1 VPGVCQHCRVT
12 AEETGSWLPRR
23 IDVPSL
29 PNLRELGG
37 APAGGNRTVRPGTL
51 YRSTQLAGLAEHDR
65 PVVEA
70 LGLAVVVD
78 LRTAFEV
85 QRAPD
90 VPVTDT
96 YVWLDVL
103 HDFAMAST
111 VGVEDLFDDPRQ
123 FHTMLRDGTA
133 TAMMH
138 EAYVAMVELPS
149 ARDSYGRWLQ
159 QLAVGDGPV
168 LVHCTNGKDR
178 TGWAVALAL
187 LAVGVDIHDV
197 FTDYL
202 TTNEQLL
209 PVFESLIESV
219 EQKGVDPELLMPV
232 IGVRHEYL
240 TTALDRVEQ
249 RGGLSAY
256 LASLGVDEHTLD
268 GLRDRL
274 TH

>member
-1 VPGVCQHCRVT
+1 MCQHGRVI
-12 AEETGSWLPRR
+12 AEGAGGWLPRR
-23 IDVPSL
+23 IDLPSL

-37 APAGGNRTVRPGTL
+37 APAGANRTVRPGAL
-51 YRSTQLAGLAEHDR
+51 FRSTQLASLDDADR
-65 PVVEA
+65 PVLEA

-90 VPVTDT
+90 VPVTDK

-103 HDFAMAST
+103 HDFAMASA

-138 EAYVAMVELPS
+138 EAYVAMVDLPS

-187 LAVGVDIHDV
+187 LAVGVDVHDV

-209 PVFESLIESV
+209 PVFESLIASV
-219 EQKGVDPELLMPV
+219 EQQGVDPELLMPV
-232 IGVRHEYL
+232 IGVRQEYL
-240 TTALDRVEQ
+240 ATEMCI
-249 RGGLSAY
+249 
-256 LASLGVDEHTLD
+256 
-268 GLRDRL
+268 RDRNMGCRQPGGRAWAWSG
-274 TH
+274 

>member
-1 VPGVCQHCRVT
+1 VCQHCRVI
-12 AEETGSWLPRR
+12 AEDEGSWLPRR
-23 IDVPSL
+23 IDLPSL

-37 APAGGNRTVRPGTL
+37 APAGANRTVRPGTL
-51 YRSTQLAGLAEHDR
+51 YRSTQLAGLADGDR

-78 LRTAFEV
+78 LRTAYEV
-85 QRAPD
+85 RRAPD
-90 VPVTDT
+90 VPVTDR

-103 HDFAMAST
+103 RDYAMASA
-111 VGVEDLFDDPRQ
+111 VGVEDLFTDPDQ
-123 FHTMLRDGTA
+123 FHTILRDGTA
-133 TAMMH
+133 MAMMH

-149 ARDSYGRWLQ
+149 ARDSYSRWLQ
-159 QLAVGDGPV
+159 QLAIGEGPV

-187 LAVGVDIHDV
+187 LAVGVDVHDV
-197 FTDYL
+197 LTDYL

-209 PVFESLIESV
+209 PVFENLIASV

-240 TTALDRVEQ
+240 ATALDRVEQ
-249 RGGLSAY
+249 MGGLDAY
-256 LASLGVDEHTLD
+256 LAALGIDADLRD
-268 GLRDRL
+268 RLRDRL